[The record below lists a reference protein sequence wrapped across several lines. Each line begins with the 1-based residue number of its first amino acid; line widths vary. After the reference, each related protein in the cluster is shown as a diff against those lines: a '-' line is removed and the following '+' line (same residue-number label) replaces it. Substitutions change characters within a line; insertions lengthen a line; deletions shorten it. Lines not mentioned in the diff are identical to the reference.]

1 MITRWPFR
9 VQHRHTPPCPPPVRG
24 TVPGMNDQTARLI
37 CLRHAESDN
46 VVRQQA
52 GALPAAHLTPRGQG
66 QAAAAAGQ
74 LRGQHAGMIYASS
87 ALRSQQ
93 TAAIIARDL
102 GLEVTVLPALAEVTA
117 GSKEGTTDP
126 ATRLRTA
133 QVLKAWIVHGDLGA
147 RVADGETGHDVAA
160 RVTAALEQIAA
171 ACPRQPAIVV
181 GHVASLTTGISML
194 CHNGP
199 ALWGSPLPHAIPFP
213 LTRSGAHWQVQWPA
227 APPPAEQP

>member
-9 VQHRHTPPCPPPVRG
+9 VQHHHTLRGTPPARG
-24 TVPGMNDQTARLI
+24 TVPGMNDRTACLI

-46 VVRQQA
+46 VARQQA

-87 ALRSQQ
+87 ALRSRQ

-102 GLEVTVLPALAEVTA
+102 GLEVAVLPALSEVTA
-117 GSKEGTTDP
+117 GSKEGATDP
-126 ATRLRTA
+126 ATRLLTA

-171 ACPRQPAIVV
+171 ACPRQTAIVV

-213 LTRSGAHWQVQWPA
+213 LTRDGARWQVQWPA
-227 APPPAEQP
+227 APRPAGQP